1 MSIDLMDEHERGE
14 RVRRWLHD
22 NGTALLGGVG
32 VGLLAF
38 FGWQWHERGQMQ
50 VKAEAAVQYQA
61 LHKASEAGQ
70 ADTVVDVAEGISK
83 TFAESPYATLARLQ
97 LADQKLEAGDLAAAA
112 QALDEARTSAADP
125 ALAKLAALRLA
136 RVRYSEGNHEAAL
149 SLLSDAATDYP
160 GLAAE
165 LRGDVLRA
173 QGKSDE
179 AVEAYQDALVHMGEG
194 VPTRSLVELKLAD
207 LGAIAPQES

>member
-38 FGWQWHERGQMQ
+38 FGWQWHERGEMQ
-50 VKAEAAVQYQA
+50 SKAEAAVQYQA
-61 LHKASEAGQ
+61 LYKASETGQ
-70 ADTVVDVAEGISK
+70 ADTVVDLADGISK
-83 TFAESPYATLARLQ
+83 TFENSPYATLARLQ
-97 LADQKLEAGDLAAAA
+97 LADQKLEAGDLVAAAN
-112 QALDEARTSAADP
+112 ALEHARSGAAEP
-125 ALAKLAALRLA
+125 ALADLAALRLA
-136 RVRYSEGNHEAAL
+136 RVRYSEGNLDAAL
-149 SLLSDAATDYP
+149 SLLADATSSYP

-173 QGKSDE
+173 QGKGDE
-179 AVEAYQDALVHMGEG
+179 AIEAYQDALVHLDEG

-207 LGAIAPQES
+207 LGASAPQES